1 MQVSRFTLIFAA
13 LTAVFTFALMAMPR
27 FALTELPP
35 LKATI
40 MAPPESLVVD
50 ASIPEYKGVSIEK
63 GETFGMEITDE
74 PWVIADEAT
83 YMQEDEQYLFK
94 RFVKRTPD
102 LIVFE
107 FTENDK
113 QGFSFV
119 ANVRAG
125 GKTFACSVLKK
136 PTLYTLEQVETMVES
151 CLSIKLK

>member
-13 LTAVFTFALMAMPR
+13 LTAVFTFALMAMLR
-27 FALTELPP
+27 FALTELP
-35 LKATI
+35 
-40 MAPPESLVVD
+40 PPESLVVD